1 MNRESPGRGN
11 LRQHMVNLLQEQGEP
26 ETEIPDLAHMLTRL
40 DEWDAPKPTAI
51 ETQQLLA
58 RLRPLVPAPSPVR
71 RALRG
76 TQPQSSGEL
85 GVLLETARA
94 QVSLLRLPFWAAS
107 VVITLLGIWAVF
119 VLPPA
124 AHTLVL
130 HALGPLLAALGVA
143 AAFRSAGTGTLEV
156 ELACPASPVQLTLA
170 RLLVVLGYDAGLT
183 LLLGLWLWI
192 GPGIALAGLA
202 AAWFAPL
209 LLVAGVA
216 LMLTLR
222 LPAALAASLAYAGWL
237 GVLLASQISVGWL
250 HSSSALT
257 QPIDT
262 PLVAAI
268 GLVLLVWGTLRSQ
281 QTFPSQ
287 LPRT

>member
-1 MNRESPGRGN
+1 MSKESPGEEN
-11 LRQHMVNLLQEQGEP
+11 LGQHLVDLLREQGEP
-26 ETEIPDLAHMLTRL
+26 EADIPDLEETLTRL
-40 DEWDAPKPTAI
+40 AAWEAPMPTAI
-51 ETQQLLA
+51 ETQRLLA
-58 RLRPLVPAPSPVR
+58 RLMPLVPAPSPVR

-85 GVLLETARA
+85 SVLLETARA

-107 VVITLLGIWAVF
+107 AAITLLGIWAVF

-143 AAFRSAGTGTLEV
+143 AAFRSAGAGTLEV

-183 LLLGLWLWI
+183 LLLGLWL
-192 GPGIALAGLA
+192 GVGLGIPLVSLAS
-202 AAWFAPL
+202 AWFAPL

-216 LMLTLR
+216 LALTLR

-237 GVLLASQISVGWL
+237 GVLLASQIGMGWL
-250 HSSSALT
+250 HPLPTLT
-257 QPIDT
+257 QTLDT
-262 PLVAAI
+262 PLVAVI
-268 GLVLLVWGTLRSQ
+268 GLALLVLVTLRSQ
-281 QTFPSQ
+281 QTFPAQ
-287 LPRT
+287 LPHG